1 MSRIGKQ
8 PINIPSGVAVKLDG
22 VTVRV
27 KGSQGELSLV
37 PRDEINV
44 SVDKDVVN
52 VTRKNDSRT
61 ARALH
66 GLTRSLI
73 SNMVVG
79 VSEGFTK
86 KLEIVGVGYKAEVK
100 GDILNL
106 SLGFSNPVNYR
117 LPKGVKAAV
126 DKQTLIELKGADKQ
140 LVGQVAAEVRGFR
153 PPEPYKGKG
162 IKYVGEIIK
171 RKAGKAGKATAG

>member
-8 PINIPSGVAVKLDG
+8 PISVPSGVTVKVDG
-22 VTVRV
+22 ATVSV
-27 KGSQGELSLV
+27 KGKNGELSIV
-37 PRDEINV
+37 ARQEINV
-44 SVDKDVVN
+44 AIDGDVVN

-66 GLTRSLI
+66 GLTRSLVN
-73 SNMVVG
+73 NMVVG

-86 KLEIVGVGYKAEVK
+86 KLEIVGVGYKAIVK
-100 GDILNL
+100 GEILNL
-106 SLGFSNPVNYR
+106 TLGFSNPIDYK
-117 LPKGVKAAV
+117 LPKGIKAVV
-126 DKQTLIELKGADKQ
+126 DKQTLIDLSGADKQ
-140 LVGQVAAEVRGFR
+140 LVGQVAAEVRSFR